1 MARVVLAARSEGSL
15 REAADECEA
24 AGVRALVVP
33 TDVADEEAVEELTR
47 RSVEEFGR
55 IDTWVNNAGVMAY
68 GRFEDIPTEVYR
80 RATETNLF
88 GEIHGSRAALSRFR
102 EQGEDVLVNMSSVWG
117 RLTSPHVS
125 SYVTSKSPSE
135 RSLSA

>member
-15 REAADECEA
+15 RAAADECEA

-80 RATETNLF
+80 RAIETNLF
-88 GEIHGSRAALSRFR
+88 GEIHGSRGPLTVSGA
-102 EQGEDVLVNMSSVWG
+102 G
-117 RLTSPHVS
+117 RGRARQHVFG
-125 SYVTSKSPSE
+125 VG
-135 RSLSA
+135 